1 MSEQIEQRRKECKQ
15 PSLQQLIST
24 LKPCKIFDEEEYQIL
39 FTRNKD
45 SNSNGCDKWSA
56 GYYSFDNCCWLL
68 VGYGKTL
75 RSAILH
81 LKKQLRLR

>member
-39 FTRNKD
+39 FTRRKDNKEPD
-45 SNSNGCDKWSA
+45 
-56 GYYSFDNCCWLL
+56 
-68 VGYGKTL
+68 
-75 RSAILH
+75 R
-81 LKKQLRLR
+81 

>member
-1 MSEQIEQRRKECKQ
+1 MDKKIEQRSRESKQ
-15 PSLQQLIST
+15 PSLQQLISS

-39 FTRNKD
+39 FTRRKDNKEQE
-45 SNSNGCDKWSA
+45 KWSA
-56 GYYSFDNCCWLL
+56 GYYNFDNCCWLL

-81 LKKQLRLR
+81 LKKQLRLG

>member
-1 MSEQIEQRRKECKQ
+1 MEKKTEQKHREGKQ
-15 PSLQQLIST
+15 PSLQQLVSS

-39 FTRNKD
+39 FTRRKDNKEPE
-45 SNSNGCDKWSA
+45 KWSA
-56 GYYSFDNCCWLL
+56 GYYNFDNCCWLL
-68 VGYGKTL
+68 VGYVKTL

>member
-39 FTRNKD
+39 FTRSKD
-45 SNSNGCDKWSA
+45 SNSNG
-56 GYYSFDNCCWLL
+56 
-68 VGYGKTL
+68 
-75 RSAILH
+75 
-81 LKKQLRLR
+81 

>member
-1 MSEQIEQRRKECKQ
+1 MDKNIEKNRKERTQ
-15 PSLQQLIST
+15 PSLQQLVSS
-24 LKPCKIFDEEEYQIL
+24 LKPCKVFDEEEYQIL
-39 FTRNKD
+39 FTRRKDNK
-45 SNSNGCDKWSA
+45 GPEKWSA
-56 GYYSFDNCCWLL
+56 GYYNFDNCCWLL